1 MSRLLDLRT
10 RLVELHKLLLDD
22 QRRAYE
28 AAHGRTVSSGEL
40 FQLVV
45 HHEEFAWLRALSGLI
60 SEIDAA
66 LDEAGDVPAAVRDRT
81 FREQTR
87 GLLRSSG
94 DGPFETNYRDALQR
108 SPDAVMAHAA
118 VIKLCTPPSCCPASR
133 SASS

>member
-1 MSRLLDLRT
+1 VSRLRDLRA

-28 AAHGRTVSSGEL
+28 AAHGRGVSGGEL

-60 SEIDAA
+60 SDVDAA
-66 LDEAGDVPAAVRDRT
+66 LDEAGDVPASVRDRA
-81 FREQTR
+81 FLEQTR

-94 DGPFETNYRDALQR
+94 DGPFETRYRDALQR

-118 VIKLCTPPSCCPASR
+118 VIKVIAAP
-133 SASS
+133 